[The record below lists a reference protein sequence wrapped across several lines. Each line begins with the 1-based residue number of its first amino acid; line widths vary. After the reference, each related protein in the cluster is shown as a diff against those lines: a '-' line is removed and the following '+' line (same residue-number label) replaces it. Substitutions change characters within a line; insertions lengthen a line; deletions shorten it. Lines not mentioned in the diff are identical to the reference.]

1 MTALVIVLDDWMMAM
16 DRGEYTGAIFV
27 DLKKAFDTVD
37 HKVLLKKLFDIGVR
51 GLTLKW
57 FENYLINRRIVT
69 KVNNSIS
76 EEKHLTHGVPQGSIL
91 GPLLFCIFY

>member
-1 MTALVIVLDDWMMAM
+1 MTALVKVLDDWMMAM